1 MIAFHEG
8 EVSYVKNPRRGAQFY
23 PNCVQ
28 IEVVGD
34 GTVELPEGVSFPGAY
49 SYDDPGVVY
58 DVRQSPMPLPK
69 YLFAPRN
76 LCIKSPKQAL
86 SVTCPLIVP

>member
-8 EVSYVKNPRRGAQFY
+8 EVSYLKNPRRGTQFY

-34 GTVELPEGVSFPGAY
+34 GTVELPKGVSFPGAY
-49 SYDDPGVVY
+49 SYEDPGIVY
-58 DVRQSPMPLPK
+58 DVNSPR
-69 YLFAPRN
+69 Y
-76 LCIKSPKQAL
+76 
-86 SVTCPLIVP
+86 